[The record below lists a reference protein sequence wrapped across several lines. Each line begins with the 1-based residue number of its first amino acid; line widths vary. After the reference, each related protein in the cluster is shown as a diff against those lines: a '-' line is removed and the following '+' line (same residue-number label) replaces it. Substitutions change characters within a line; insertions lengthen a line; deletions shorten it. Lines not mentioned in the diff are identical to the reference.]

1 MLGNAGAI
9 ITMQIQVC
17 LEELLQVARHAAV
30 LGTVA
35 CALHNPIKQRHHY
48 LAFRGDQEVVN
59 TNVPS
64 NVPGNCRLHLRLETA
79 TYFES
84 RCQLAIA
91 NAVPFTQLAWIAS
104 NIHWWQAQLQLN

>member
-9 ITMQIQVC
+9 ITMQMQIC
-17 LEELLQVARHAAV
+17 FEELLQVARHAAV

-48 LAFRGDQEVVN
+48 LAFRGDQELVN

-64 NVPGNCRLHLRLETA
+64 NVPGSCRLHLPLETA
-79 TYFES
+79 THFES

-91 NAVPFTQLAWIAS
+91 DALPFTQLTWIDS
-104 NIHWWQAQLQLN
+104 NIHRWQAWLQLG